1 MNVPWITVFGM
12 LFVLGL
18 LALIT
23 ILIVVV
29 IWQSF
34 TTRRAR
40 MSVEREEAY
49 RKLAEQLKDA
59 QQINAQEQHNLSK
72 SVDEI
77 QTRIAAIEKLL
88 REVE

>member
-1 MNVPWITVFGM
+1 MNVPYITVFGM

-49 RKLAEQLKDA
+49 RRLAEQLTNA

>member
-1 MNVPWITVFGM
+1 MDVPWITVSGM

-49 RKLAEQLKDA
+49 RKLAEQLTDA
-59 QQINAQEQHNLSK
+59 QQITAQEQHNLSK

>member
-1 MNVPWITVFGM
+1 MNIPWITVSGM

-49 RKLAEQLKDA
+49 RRLAEQLTDA
-59 QQINAQEQHNLSK
+59 QQITAQEQHNLSK

>member
-1 MNVPWITVFGM
+1 MNIPWITVSGM

-49 RKLAEQLKDA
+49 RRLAEQLTDA

>member
-49 RKLAEQLKDA
+49 RRLAEQLTDA

>member
-1 MNVPWITVFGM
+1 MDVPYITVFGM

-49 RKLAEQLKDA
+49 RRLAEQLTDA
-59 QQINAQEQHNLSK
+59 QQITAQEQHNLSK

-77 QTRIAAIEKLL
+77 QTRIAAIEKIL

>member
-1 MNVPWITVFGM
+1 MNVPYITVFGM

-49 RKLAEQLKDA
+49 RRLAEQLTDA